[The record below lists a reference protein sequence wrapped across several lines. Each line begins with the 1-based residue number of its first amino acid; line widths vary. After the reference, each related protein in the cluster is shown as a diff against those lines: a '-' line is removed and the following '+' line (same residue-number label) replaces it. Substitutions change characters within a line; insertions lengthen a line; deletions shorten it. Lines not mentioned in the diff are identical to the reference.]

1 MSGWEGGGDRTS
13 SLKLRGD
20 ELDYDGDVERVSA
33 GVATRR
39 AGRPYYANR
48 RVLRAQA
55 DCPLDQVEIHEL
67 TRMFVA
73 QGHDVKV

>member
-1 MSGWEGGGDRTS
+1 MMETWKESVQVW
-13 SLKLRGD
+13 
-20 ELDYDGDVERVSA
+20 
-33 GVATRR
+33 ATRR